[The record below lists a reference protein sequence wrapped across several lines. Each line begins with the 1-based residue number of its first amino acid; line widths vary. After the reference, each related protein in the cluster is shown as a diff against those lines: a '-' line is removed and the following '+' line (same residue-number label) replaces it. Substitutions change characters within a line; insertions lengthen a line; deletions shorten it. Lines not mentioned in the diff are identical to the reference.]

1 MIKVAIKMENKNIE
15 FHELQSADLI
25 IDAIYEGGNKGNISD
40 DAIGKLMYTGNSGG
54 FRVKN
59 NVEKNPAY
67 LVLYTS
73 GEDVNWPD
81 EINKEKGI
89 VTYFGD
95 NRKAGKQINET
106 KKNGNK
112 YLERIWGVNN
122 EASKLDIPIF
132 MFKKNPTLSSRRS
145 VQFIGLLVP
154 QVIGER
160 NEALLNGIWRT
171 DENGQ
176 RFLNYEAK
184 FSILNT
190 GKDVI
195 TRKWIDSLITTPL
208 TSDEYAPKAWLRYQ
222 KTKSI
227 TKSLVLE
234 APNEIHVRSKDSQL
248 KMENKTDKA
257 MLNILINNFSDNP
270 YHFEYV
276 AVDIVSSMDN
286 SFHFEKTRNI
296 RDGGRDAIGYY
307 SVGINDNKVNIPC
320 ILEAKCYQINNSV
333 GVKETS
339 RFISRLKNEEFGVF
353 VTTSFLGKQA
363 YTEIVEDNKKIL
375 ILTATDIIKIL
386 KKKQINTE
394 SRLRDYLEE
403 FNNKSS

>member
-1 MIKVAIKMENKNIE
+1 VAIKMENKYID

-59 NVEKNPAY
+59 NIEKNPAY

-73 GEDVNWPD
+73 GEDINWPD

-95 NRKAGKQINET
+95 NRKAGNKIDKT

-112 YLERIWGVNN
+112 YLERIWGVSNDG
-122 EASKLDIPIF
+122 SKLDIPIF
-132 MFKKNPTLSSRRS
+132 MFKKNPTFNSNRS

-176 RFLNYEAK
+176 RFLNYEAR

-190 GKDVI
+190 GKEVI
-195 TRKWIDSLITTPL
+195 TRKWIDSLITSPL
-208 TSDEYAPKAWLRYQ
+208 KSDNYAPKAWLKYKQ
-222 KTKSI
+222 SNSI

-234 APNEIHVRSKDSQL
+234 APNEIHIRSKDSQL
-248 KMENKTDKA
+248 KMENKNDSVL
-257 MLNILINNFSDNP
+257 LNILISNFSDNP
-270 YHFEYV
+270 YLFENV

-286 SFHFEKTRNI
+286 SFHFEKTRN
-296 RDGGRDAIGYY
+296 RERRYR
-307 SVGINDNKVNIPC
+307 
-320 ILEAKCYQINNSV
+320 ILFYRC
-333 GVKETS
+333 
-339 RFISRLKNEEFGVF
+339 
-353 VTTSFLGKQA
+353 
-363 YTEIVEDNKKIL
+363 
-375 ILTATDIIKIL
+375 
-386 KKKQINTE
+386 
-394 SRLRDYLEE
+394 
-403 FNNKSS
+403 